1 MQKAEGRMK
10 IGASLRR
17 LLLLFCHRP
26 PILKFRPE
34 SADAFGACA
43 WIPAKTRAKKFV
55 LLVTFQAEPESF
67 FVELPKFHG
76 IFHFLG
82 LSFGK
87 NRALTPVDAN
97 AMETGNGVPADVPL
111 GVK

>member
-1 MQKAEGRMK
+1 M
-10 IGASLRR
+10 
-17 LLLLFCHRP
+17 LFHQFLYYLCNHFSVW
-26 PILKFRPE
+26 LWGVFEFRPE
-34 SADAFGACA
+34 PADAFGACA
-43 WIPAKTRAKKFV
+43 WIPSETGAEKFV
-55 LLVTFQAEPESF
+55 FLFTFQAEPEN
-67 FVELPKFHG
+67 FVVEMVKFPG

-97 AMETGNGVPADVPL
+97 AVEAGNGVPADVPL

>member
-1 MQKAEGRMK
+1 MAQAD
-10 IGASLRR
+10 ATV
-17 LLLLFCHRP
+17 LFRFFHRP
-26 PILKFRPE
+26 PVLEFRPE
-34 SADAFGACA
+34 PADAFGACA
-43 WIPAKTRAKKFV
+43 WIPSETGAEKFV
-55 LLVTFQAEPESF
+55 LFFTFQAELEGF

-97 AMETGNGVPADVPL
+97 AMETGNCIPADVSL
-111 GVK
+111 RVK